1 MRTSR
6 SNLRVAS
13 TVVALSACALAP
25 LASAQ
30 DTRTGGSGSRVR
42 RLDEDL
48 TSARAMALG
57 GRAEAGGA
65 STTALFGNP
74 AAASSMR
81 TYHVDSYTLYDPT
94 VGRFAIGSGM
104 IDSTRSVFTAGFAYS
119 FTNIDFAADK
129 RTVHDGRLLLGL
141 NLGQF
146 VGLGG
151 RVRYLNAS
159 AGPLAPDA
167 QGLDRGAFSGFTF
180 DAGLHVHPARE
191 FALSVTGYNLN
202 NVNSTA
208 APIALGTGVALS
220 PIREFHLV
228 ADALIDFRSTGVT
241 RGRFSGGAELF
252 ISNKYA
258 IRGGYLFDDT
268 RGGSQ
273 AFTAGFG
280 YVDPNFGVELSWRQA
295 VVPDLQSTLMISLR
309 YYYQAAAQQAQQAQ
323 QSAQSSSGL

>member
-1 MRTSR
+1 MRTPR
-6 SNLRVAS
+6 SALRVAA
-13 TVVALSACALAP
+13 TVVALSACALASV
-25 LASAQ
+25 ASAQ

-42 RLDEDL
+42 RLDEDM
-48 TSARAMALG
+48 TTARAMGLG

-65 STTALFGNP
+65 STTALFANP

-94 VGRFAIGSGM
+94 VGRFAVGSGM
-104 IDSTRSVFTAGFAYS
+104 IDSTRSVFTAGFAYT
-119 FTNIDFAADK
+119 FTNIDQGADK
-129 RTVHDGRLLLGL
+129 RAIHDGRMILGL

-146 VGLGG
+146 VGLGA

-167 QGLDRGAFSGFTF
+167 QGLDRNAFSGFTF
-180 DAGLHVHPARE
+180 DTGLHIHPARE
-191 FALSVTGYNLN
+191 VALSVTGYNLN

-208 APIALGTGVALS
+208 APIALGTGVALA
-220 PIREFHLV
+220 PIREFQLV
-228 ADALIDFRSTGVT
+228 GDALIDFRSTGSV
-241 RGRFSGGAELF
+241 RGRYSGGAEFF
-252 ISNKYA
+252 IASKYSLRA
-258 IRGGYLFDDT
+258 GYLFDDT

-295 VVPDLQSTLMISLR
+295 IVPDMQSTLMLSLR
-309 YYYQAAAQQAQQAQ
+309 YFYQAAAQQAQQAQ
-323 QSAQSSSGL
+323 QAQTSGGL